1 MGFEERSDRK
11 RGLRRSMRS
20 VGDGYGHY
28 PDCGD
33 HGYIHQSKL
42 CLIMC
47 SLLFVIYS
55 SIYVFPKR
63 KEKLTYLNIS
73 HAAI

>member
-11 RGLRRSMRS
+11 RGLQRSMRS

-42 CLIMC
+42 M
-47 SLLFVIYS
+47 FN
-55 SIYVFPKR
+55 YVQFIIC
-63 KEKLTYLNIS
+63 YL
-73 HAAI
+73 